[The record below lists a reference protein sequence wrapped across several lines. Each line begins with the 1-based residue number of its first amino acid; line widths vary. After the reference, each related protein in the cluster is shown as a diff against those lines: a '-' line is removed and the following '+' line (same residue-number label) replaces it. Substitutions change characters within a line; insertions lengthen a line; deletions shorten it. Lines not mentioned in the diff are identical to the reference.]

1 MEIVFTSKILFH
13 FRFIKNQFMFN
24 FLLLEPDSIV
34 EKQGWEVR
42 WAKPIGASKVLER
55 ERYIREAVECSKA
68 NSNVQKIEI
77 PRSKYGKKRS
87 IKAFAKTYEDD
98 SVYLTQMKVLQSFV
112 KERFDATC
120 IFDYIQIVDPP
131 GYVGRENIL

>member
-1 MEIVFTSKILFH
+1 
-13 FRFIKNQFMFN
+13 MFN

-42 WAKPIGASKVLER
+42 WAKPLGASKVLER
-55 ERYIREAVECSKA
+55 ERYIREAVA

-77 PRSKYGKKRS
+77 PRSKHGKKRS
-87 IKAFAKTYEDD
+87 IKALAKTYEDD
-98 SVYLTQMKVLQSFV
+98 SVYLTQMKVLQGFV

-120 IFDYIQIVDPP
+120 IFDCIQIVDPP
-131 GYVGRENIL
+131 GYVGRVNVL